1 MNIEIR
7 SIVIRYEGPKNSERN
22 KTFGIGPTNRFLL
35 LDKRILVSLGFEP
48 GVEIH
53 FMNQA
58 TATFCISFSRLAI
71 PVFTPFIFDSG
82 FT

>member
-7 SIVIRYEGPKNSERN
+7 LIVIRYEEPKIPKEPYGNC
-22 KTFGIGPTNRFLL
+22 PTRFLL
-35 LDKRILVSLGFEP
+35 LDKRVLVLLGFEP

-53 FMNQA
+53 FMDRP
-58 TATFCISFSRLAI
+58 TATFCLSFRSLAI